1 MTTSSV
7 AKAVSLLVLFSLFG
21 CTRGTRSVDPVSR
34 QPEFLEPAQRT
45 AAADFSEKDVF
56 DTQDISLS
64 SYKGKVVLL
73 NFWATWCPPCRKEI
87 PALVRLQKSYGSRL
101 EVVGVSVYSYT
112 STTEKFYESYWI
124 NYPMIYGSYELMGK
138 YGDVGSIPTTFL
150 IDKEGRIAARLV
162 GSRAESQYKEMIASL
177 VAE

>member
-1 MTTSSV
+1 M
-7 AKAVSLLVLFSLFG
+7 
-21 CTRGTRSVDPVSR
+21 
-34 QPEFLEPAQRT
+34 
-45 AAADFSEKDVF
+45 
-56 DTQDISLS
+56 
-64 SYKGKVVLL
+64 
-73 NFWATWCPPCRKEI
+73 
-87 PALVRLQKSYGSRL
+87 RLQKSYGSRL

-112 STTEKFYESYWI
+112 STTEKFYESYRI

-177 VAE
+177 LAE